1 MDLPPSGD
9 AAKVRT
15 MANKMRSKTLFL
27 SLALCLSML
36 VMVAHGSANPVPAGG
51 ASGCVSWTKEARY
64 EGLGYNH
71 YVYLTSACKV
81 VMECAVT
88 TNVNP
93 EPTTA
98 TVQPGGKATVLTF
111 RGSPASEFTASV
123 TCTKK

>member
-1 MDLPPSGD
+1 M
-9 AAKVRT
+9 
-15 MANKMRSKTLFL
+15 SKKARNTGLFL
-27 SLALCLSML
+27 SLVLCLSVL
-36 VMVAHGSANPVPAGG
+36 TASAYGTANPVPAGG
-51 ASGCVSWTKEARY
+51 TSGCVSWTKEARY

-111 RGSPASEFTASV
+111 RGSPAREFTASV
-123 TCTKK
+123 TCKKK